1 LRLSQWSSIRQQW
14 WLRLMVRLLAWLRQQ
29 EPVVLLA
36 MLLVVMG
43 IWGFVELA
51 DEVLEGTT
59 QEFDTWAVRLLRQPD
74 RPELPRGPR
83 WLGEAGRDI
92 TALGSYAVLSC
103 IVIAVAG
110 FLLMHRLYR
119 MMWLVV
125 LASVSGAILSRIL
138 KHFFARERPDLVP
151 IAGTMSPSFPSGHSM
166 LSAIIYLSLGVLL
179 AQMAFRRRIKTYFL
193 TVALG
198 MTFLVG
204 ISRIYLGVH
213 YPTDVLAGWTVGL
226 VWALGCWLVA
236 RFIRQSPK

>member
-1 LRLSQWSSIRQQW
+1 VRLSRWSSIRQQR
-14 WLRLMVRLLAWLRQQ
+14 WLRLIVRPMTWLQQQ
-29 EPVVLLA
+29 EPAVLCA

-51 DEVLEGTT
+51 DEVLAGTT
-59 QEFDTWAVRLLRQPD
+59 QEFDTWVVRLLRQPGQ
-74 RPELPRGPR
+74 PELPHGPR
-83 WLGEAGRDI
+83 WLGEIGRDI
-92 TALGSYAVLSC
+92 TALGSYAVLSI

-110 FLLMHRLYR
+110 FLRLYYLYR

-125 LASVSGAILSRIL
+125 LTSVSGAILSHVL

-151 IAGTMSPSFPSGHSM
+151 LAGTMSPSFPSGHSM

-179 AQMAFRRRIKTYFL
+179 AQTAFRRRIKAYFL
-193 TVALG
+193 TVAMGL
-198 MTFLVG
+198 TFLVG

-236 RFIRQSPK
+236 RFIRQSP